1 MHTFSK
7 MKNITKHIHLLGLL
21 IVLLWTTLSCKED
34 LGKEYEDKRLPVNI
48 IPKPQKLYS
57 EKGVFVLKK
66 NTTVS
71 ISSQQDEVSP
81 IADLFVST
89 INAST
94 GYSLSIKNEKGDINL
109 IINEKLD
116 HLGTEGYKL
125 DVSQSKITLEAYK
138 PAGLFYGTQ
147 TILQM
152 LPSAIQSASVV
163 KGTEWIIPCASIED
177 RPRFSWRGYMK
188 DVSRTFY
195 SIEVLKKYI
204 DVMALYKMNVFH
216 LHLTDDQGWRIEVK
230 GYPKLTTPQTTVFE
244 KRHNQPSERSG
255 FYTQKE
261 LKELVAYAQKR
272 NITIVPEID
281 LPGHS
286 WPALIAYPEYSVNQK
301 TDPPYVFP
309 FLASW
314 GYWGNQ
320 RTPNTLDP
328 TNEDMYKF
336 LNTIFDEVCS
346 IFPSKFIHFGGDE
359 VKFSVWQEADHVQKF
374 IKKNK
379 LKDNK
384 GLQSYFVARVCD
396 IIRSKGRSPIGWND
410 ILEGDH
416 EPLRGTATMSWLGRN
431 AIKESAEN
439 GFYTVATPTGYMYFD
454 ITQAD
459 RNDGTMSDLAYRNIN
474 SLERIYNYE
483 PTNGLDAEHE
493 QFVMG
498 VQANMWTAIPQEVKD
513 VNVQNFPRLLA
524 VAEIGWVDKGERDFE
539 EFEKRL
545 ETQYPRLDEL
555 KVDYYKKGGYISGTW
570 SPEEL
575 TTGFSPLEWD
585 VTKKVY
591 ANGRINAAFF
601 YTKGEHFM
609 EIQKVELLEDGRVI
623 STDKHNGLADKFRGT
638 HKTKTYF
645 YGLKVDDYKAS
656 SKYTIRA
663 VVKGKDGTD
672 SYGNL
677 TFNLNPYKP
686 FSVIEPT

>member
-1 MHTFSK
+1 MRK
-7 MKNITKHIHLLGLL
+7 PNLQKYLPILGLTL
-21 IVLLWTTLSCKED
+21 VLLFAFTSCNNDIRKKYTEKTLA
-34 LGKEYEDKRLPVNI
+34 VNI
-48 IPKPQKLYS
+48 IPKPLKLTS
-57 EKGVFVLKK
+57 GKGVFAITK
-66 NTTVS
+66 NTNIGIPQLNDKVAS
-71 ISSQQDEVSP
+71 
-81 IADLFVST
+81 IADLFITGV
-89 INAST
+89 NQASGFNLKVGT
-94 GYSLSIKNEKGDINL
+94 EEGDINL
-109 IINEKLD
+109 VINENLIE
-116 HLGTEGYKL
+116 LGAEGYKL
-125 DVSQSKITLEAYK
+125 DVSEGRITITANK

-152 LPSAIQSASVV
+152 LPSAIQSTSVV
-163 KGTEWIIPCASIED
+163 KNTEWIVPCVSIED
-177 RPRFSWRGYMK
+177 KPRFSWRGYMK

-195 SIEVLKKYI
+195 STDVLKKYI
-204 DVMALYKMNVFH
+204 DVMALYKMNTFH
-216 LHLTDDQGWRIEVK
+216 LHLTDDQGWRIEIN
-230 GYPKLTTPQTTVFE
+230 GYPKLTSPQTTIFE
-244 KRHNQPSERSG
+244 KRHNEPSERSG
-255 FYTQKE
+255 FYTQEE
-261 LKELVAYAQKR
+261 LKELVEYAQMR

-286 WPALIAYPEYSVNQK
+286 WPALIAYPELSVNQK

-336 LNTIFDEVCS
+336 LDTIFDEVCS

-359 VKFSVWQEADHVQKF
+359 VKFSVWQEAAHVQQF

-384 GLQSYFVARVCD
+384 GLQSYFVAKVCD

-454 ITQAD
+454 ITQAN

-483 PTNGLDAEHE
+483 PTNGLDTEHE
-493 QFVMG
+493 KFVMG

-524 VAEIGWVDKGERDFE
+524 VAEIGWIEKEGRDFE
-539 EFEKRL
+539 DFEKRL
-545 ETQYPRLDEL
+545 EAQYPRLDEL
-555 KVDYYKKGGYISGTW
+555 KVDYYKKDGYISGTW

-575 TTGFSPLEWD
+575 TTSFSPIEWD

-591 ANGRINAAFF
+591 ANGRVNAAFF

-609 EIQKVELLEDGRVI
+609 EIEKVELLEDGNVI
-623 STDKHNGLADKFRGT
+623 STDEHIGLADKFRGT

-645 YGLKVDDYKAS
+645 YGLKVDDYKPS
-656 SKYTIRA
+656 SKYTVRA

-677 TFNLNPYKP
+677 TFNLSPYKP
-686 FSVIEPT
+686 FTVIESK